1 MPPCLHVACHLST
14 FEGLSSLFCTLP
26 QRVLS
31 LRSPTVRQMET
42 RRPGAWQMCVNCTL
56 GYWHTKQ
63 HELVISLHWLQH
75 WPTELKSTGLMQQ
88 MRARRHWYRLC

>member
-1 MPPCLHVACHLST
+1 
-14 FEGLSSLFCTLP
+14 
-26 QRVLS
+26 
-31 LRSPTVRQMET
+31 
-42 RRPGAWQMCVNCTL
+42 MCVNCTL